1 MFVMYISRG
10 IIMHRTQLYFDDEL
24 IQDVRQMAGKLN
36 ITVSAYI
43 RDVLKKELAVQ
54 KELSQP
60 VDFSEFSG
68 MWKDQNITQ
77 ESLRNKAWK

>member
-1 MFVMYISRG
+1 
-10 IIMHRTQLYFDDEL
+10 
-24 IQDVRQMAGKLN
+24 MAGKLN